1 MNPLTPE
8 QIKSTMDTLRALA
21 DAIKEL
27 KQVPSGILYSQVMGY
42 MSLGTYERCIG
53 VLKCAGVV
61 TESNHMLTWVEPK
74 PLKPEEHN
82 AFPNGRW

>member
-1 MNPLTPE
+1 MNTPTPK
-8 QIKSTMDTLRALA
+8 QIKATLDAVRAIADTIR
-21 DAIKEL
+21 EL
-27 KQVPSGILYSQVMGY
+27 KQVPSGILYSQVM
-42 MSLGTYERCIG
+42 SHLTLDQCNNILRI
-53 VLKCAGVV
+53 LKDAGLV